1 MKAQR
6 RSVSGELLPTC
17 LLTSLQFTPCGWMPP
32 ALSRVG
38 AQEMSFRLNI
48 KSSTG
53 QQVNSFYYL
62 LLLLEMRHWRVA
74 GSGGKVGRGEVFYTK
89 H

>member
-1 MKAQR
+1 
-6 RSVSGELLPTC
+6 
-17 LLTSLQFTPCGWMPP
+17 MPP

-53 QQVNSFYYL
+53 QQVNSFYSL

-74 GSGGKVGRGEVFYTK
+74 GRGGKVGRGEVFYTK